1 MWSWLLVMASSK
13 KSSPKTSGTFERV
26 TRSVEE
32 TQQMGERLGALL
44 QPGDVVAL
52 IGELGSGKTTLIQG
66 LAKGLGIDPGKVKS
80 PTFILLREYPGRIG
94 LIHIDGYRVEGAPS
108 VVWLDLEWVFSP
120 SKVTVIEWADRVAGC
135 LPDDYVELRLAHQT
149 TNQRHIA
156 VIAHGPHSAQLV
168 ASLHQPIHESARN

>member
-1 MWSWLLVMASSK
+1 MAKSTR
-13 KSSPKTSGTFERV
+13 SSPQASPTFELLAK
-26 TRSVEE
+26 SVEE
-32 TQQMGERLGALL
+32 TQRFGERLGALL

-52 IGELGSGKTTLIQG
+52 LGELGSGKTTLIQG

-108 VVWLDLEWVFSP
+108 VVWLDLDWVFSP
-120 SKVTVIEWADRVAGC
+120 NKVTVIEWADRIAGC

-149 TNQRHIA
+149 TNQRHIT
-156 VIAHGPHSAQLV
+156 VIPRGPHAAQLV
-168 ASLHQPIHESARN
+168 ASLDQPPHEPARD